1 MNPMAMM
8 SNPAASCQQCHTAED
23 VARYNKTMGPMMA
36 MMNPSNWM
44 NPNAYMAMMT
54 PMMDPKV
61 YTEWYNAMMKKYGE
75 SAGYGTG
82 AKK

>member
-1 MNPMAMM
+1 
-8 SNPAASCQQCHTAED
+8 
-23 VARYNKTMGPMMA
+23 
-36 MMNPSNWM
+36 M